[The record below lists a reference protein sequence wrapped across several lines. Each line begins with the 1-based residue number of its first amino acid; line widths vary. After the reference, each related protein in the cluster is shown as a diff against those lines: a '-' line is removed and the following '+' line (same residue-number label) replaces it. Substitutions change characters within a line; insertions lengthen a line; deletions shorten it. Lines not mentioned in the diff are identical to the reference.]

1 MSDWS
6 VEISNLF
13 GSKKIIEVPLF
24 LLKLAAHLGDFMSIL
39 RIPFPINNFR
49 LNNMLTEAVFEE
61 NLIQKKDEK
70 AQITMEEGVKKTIS
84 WLLKEDS

>member
-1 MSDWS
+1 
-6 VEISNLF
+6 
-13 GSKKIIEVPLF
+13 
-24 LLKLAAHLGDFMSIL
+24 MSIL

-61 NLIQKKDEK
+61 NLIQKKDAK